1 MASACTSLD
10 RRAQSCCMKLDDD
23 AAFWLPQRGAGEA
36 GVWVLATDKG
46 ERGRPVP
53 GLSRR

>member
-23 AAFWLPQRGAGEA
+23 AAFWLPQRGAGGA
-36 GVWVLATDKG
+36 GVSVLATDKG